1 MNLFEV
7 LKRAAEIQT
16 TQASLDTLNN
26 MSNEDK
32 AKALGLL
39 GAAGY
44 GVSDLQRLATK
55 GLTGKDP
62 EAKSTLGKVLNPVGT
77 IEDAVAKR
85 FGSTAGNAIGTALNP
100 VGKALDKAGIGGGKL
115 DLLTPNAARAVQ
127 GYGDKISSMFGK
139 DYNDKAMQLLALKQQ
154 QDANNKTLDNTQMI
168 DSANSNAAATSAQNQ
183 TQTAQAQAKAAKNAG
198 LTQARANAIGDAST
212 YGNTIASN
220 ANNVS
225 SQNAM
230 TQADW
235 LEKQGQIG
243 AAMQQAGNMQNAAKY
258 AGLSGALQ
266 GGAAG
271 LSMGATISDEN
282 AKCDPIDDDK
292 LNCAI
297 QEFRI
302 LKRKLGELKESR
314 KNVE

>member
-16 TQASLDTLNN
+16 TKSSLDTLNN

-62 EAKSTLGKVLNPVGT
+62 EAKSTLGKVLNPTGA
-77 IEDAVAKR
+77 IEDAVTKR

-100 VGKALDKAGIGGGKL
+100 VGKAMDKAGISSKL
-115 DLLTPNAARAVQ
+115 DLLGPNAARAVQ
-127 GYGDKISSMFGK
+127 GYGDKLSSMMGK

-154 QDANNKTLDNTQMI
+154 QDANNKTLDNTQQI
-168 DSANSNAAATSAQNQ
+168 DSANGNAAALSTQNQ

-212 YGNTIASN
+212 YGNTVASN
-220 ANNVS
+220 ANNLS

-271 LSMGATISDEN
+271 MSMGATISDEN
-282 AKCDPIDDDK
+282 AKEAPSDGIDDDK
-292 LNCAI
+292 LNEAI
-297 QEFRI
+297 KEFRE
-302 LKRKLGELKESR
+302 LYKKLSELKKE
-314 KNVE
+314 N

>member
-1 MNLFEV
+1 MNLFEL

-77 IEDAVAKR
+77 LEDAVTKR
-85 FGSTAGNAIGTALNP
+85 FGSTAGNVIGTALNP
-100 VGKALDKAGIGGGKL
+100 VGKALDKAGIGGGNL
-115 DLLTPNAARAVQ
+115 DLLGPNAARAVQ
-127 GYGDKISSMFGK
+127 GYGDKLSSMMGK
-139 DYNDKAMQLLALKQQ
+139 DYNSKAMQLLALKQQ
-154 QDANNKTLDNTQMI
+154 QDANSKTLDNTQQI
-168 DSANSNAAATSAQNQ
+168 DSANGNAAAISTQNQ

-220 ANNVS
+220 ANNLS

-271 LSMGATISDEN
+271 MSMGATISDEN
-282 AKCDPIDDDK
+282 AKEAPSDGIDDNK
-292 LNCAI
+292 LNEAI
-297 QEFRI
+297 KEFRE
-302 LKRKLGELKESR
+302 LYKKLNELK
-314 KNVE
+314 KGN